1 MEMKIY
7 YANHP
12 DEVKRYTTEE
22 LRHHFLE
29 ERIFVQD
36 EIALS
41 YSHVDRIIFG
51 GAYPVSKA
59 LRLESG
65 DALRS
70 KYFLERRELG
80 VINVGKTAGTVT
92 VDGTEYVVGPQD
104 ALYVGKGCEDIVF
117 ASSDEAGAKY
127 YIVSTPAH
135 HSYPTRLVTY
145 ADANHVE
152 LGDQKTMNKRT
163 LNQYL
168 HPDVLETCQLSMGM
182 TVLAEGS
189 GFNTMPS
196 HTHERRMEVYFYF
209 DMDEDARVFHMMGQ
223 PTQTR
228 HILMENDQAVISP
241 SWSIHSGIGTQRYTF
256 IWAMCGENQDFDDMD
271 HLAMSDLR

>member
-1 MEMKIY
+1 MNIY
-7 YANHP
+7 YGNHP

-22 LRHHFLE
+22 LRKHFLIE
-29 ERIFVQD
+29 QIFVED
-36 EIALS
+36 EISLS
-41 YSHVDRIIFG
+41 YTHVDRVIFG
-51 GAYPVSKA
+51 GVYPVNKE
-59 LRLESG
+59 LRLEAG
-65 DALRS
+65 DELRA
-70 KYFLERRELG
+70 KYFLERREMG
-80 VINVGKTAGTVT
+80 VFNI
-92 VDGTEYVVGPQD
+92 
-104 ALYVGKGCEDIVF
+104 GKGTGTITIDGKVYTLAPKDAMYIGKGNEEIVF
-117 ASSDEAGAKY
+117 AAVEAGAKFY
-127 YIVSTPAH
+127 MVSTPAH
-135 HSYPTRLVTY
+135 HTYPTRMIGY

-152 LGDQKTMNKRT
+152 LGAQATMNKRT

-182 TVLAEGS
+182 TELHEGN

-209 DMDEDARVFHMMGQ
+209 DMEEDTRVFHMMGQ

-228 HILMENDQAVISP
+228 HLVMSNEQATISP
-241 SWSIHSGIGTQRYTF
+241 SWSIHSGIGTSRYTF

>member
-1 MEMKIY
+1 MNVY

-22 LRHHFLE
+22 LRHHFLVE
-29 ERIFVQD
+29 QVFVEDDIQ
-36 EIALS
+36 LS

-51 GAYPVSKA
+51 GVYPVSKA
-59 LRLESG
+59 LRLEAG
-65 DALRS
+65 DELRA

-80 VINVGKTAGTVT
+80 IFNVGSGTGTVT
-92 VDGTEYVVGPQD
+92 VDGTVYELTPKAGM
-104 ALYVGKGCEDIVF
+104 YVGKGNEEIIF
-117 ASSDEAGAKY
+117 AASEAGAKF

-135 HSYPTRLVTY
+135 HTYPTRLISY
-145 ADANHVE
+145 ADAVHKE
-152 LGDQKTMNKRT
+152 LGEEASMNHRM
-163 LNQYL
+163 LNQYI

-182 TVLAEGS
+182 TELMEGN

-209 DMDEDARVFHMMGQ
+209 DMEEDTRVFHMMGQ

-228 HILMENDQAVISP
+228 HIIMKNEEAVISP
-241 SWSIHSGIGTQRYTF
+241 SWSIHSGIGSKRYTF